1 MDLMEIFESSKA
13 VTEFDTNDEKLLEN
27 NSFIMAWGIARKKSL
42 ENMQLIYALLIMKK
56 KYKISDFEFELFLEN
71 IDEINLFAE

>member
-71 IDEINLFAE
+71 IDENNLFAE

>member
-56 KYKISDFEFELFLEN
+56 KYKIRDFEFELFLEN
-71 IDEINLFAE
+71 IDENNLFAE

>member
-56 KYKISDFEFELFLEN
+56 KYKISDFEFELFLEKPTHSR
-71 IDEINLFAE
+71 

>member
-1 MDLMEIFESSKA
+1 MNLMEIFESSKA

-71 IDEINLFAE
+71 IDENNLFAE

>member
-1 MDLMEIFESSKA
+1 MNLMEIFESSKA

-27 NSFIMAWGIARKKSL
+27 NSFIMAWGITRKKSL

-71 IDEINLFAE
+71 IDENNLFAE